1 MFFGFVSV
9 CKSEMIIAVFSVIC
23 TTLVGHKMDG
33 LIAFQLLGIKDLGK
47 KNNKNKNDLDK
58 RKYE

>member
-1 MFFGFVSV
+1 
-9 CKSEMIIAVFSVIC
+9 MIIAVFSVIC